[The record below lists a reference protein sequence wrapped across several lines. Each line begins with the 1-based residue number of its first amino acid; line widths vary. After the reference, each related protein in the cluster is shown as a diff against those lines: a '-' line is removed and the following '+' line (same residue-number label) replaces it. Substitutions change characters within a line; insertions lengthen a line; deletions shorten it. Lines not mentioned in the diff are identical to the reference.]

1 MEATMADQ
9 LEDLHDLNTP
19 VAFNSEE
26 YEEITSD
33 EVDRVVAA
41 LDALMQSVASENI
54 RAHLSEAADSVYALI
69 YDDGV
74 EVLDARDD
82 VASEAA

>member
-1 MEATMADQ
+1 MADQ
-9 LEDLHDLNTP
+9 LDEQQELNVP
-19 VAFNSEE
+19 VAFNSDE

-54 RAHLSEAADSVYALI
+54 RAHLSEAADSIYALI
-69 YDDGV
+69 YDDAL
-74 EVLDARDD
+74 EALDAREEI
-82 VASEAA
+82 ASEAA